1 MANTL
6 KLDTR
11 HKALTLNLDPSIF
24 GSFAEIGAGQEVA
37 RWFLLVGG
45 ASGTIAKAISAYDKA
60 MSDDLYGAGSR
71 YVSKQRLEA
80 MLDNEWAEL
89 QIQLG
94 KTRGLQTRFFS
105 FADTV
110 TVRNDAGTNDAN
122 GWIGFRFQRQP
133 GGPFHDLLL
142 HINLRDPGNVL
153 QREAIGVLGVNLI
166 FAAFYQLETKESFL
180 EGLVQD
186 VVRHRIEVDSVEFR
200 GPAFSG
206 WDGQTLV
213 AHLVQAGYAE
223 AIWFTAKG
231 EAGPPSEILHKR
243 PVVLAPG
250 YFGHIDVADAQIH
263 SQMMAAALQELRKE
277 LAEAGAAPVGIFCLT
292 AASPG
297 PATPNPDIP
306 ILLRRI
312 EALLARG
319 GDLLL
324 FREWELYAM
333 AGLVSRYT
341 KAALRFV
348 AGFRF

>member
-1 MANTL
+1 
-6 KLDTR
+6 
-11 HKALTLNLDPSIF
+11 
-24 GSFAEIGAGQEVA
+24 
-37 RWFLLVGG
+37 
-45 ASGTIAKAISAYDKA
+45 
-60 MSDDLYGAGSR
+60 
-71 YVSKQRLEA
+71 
-80 MLDNEWAEL
+80 
-89 QIQLG
+89 
-94 KTRGLQTRFFS
+94 
-105 FADTV
+105 
-110 TVRNDAGTNDAN
+110 
-122 GWIGFRFQRQP
+122 
-133 GGPFHDLLL
+133 LL

-153 QREAIGVLGVNLI
+153 QQEAIGVLGVNLI